1 MESINDSTLEGLSS
15 QTTEKTEV
23 VVTVSDFTNRLQR
36 LLENAVP
43 MIWIQG
49 EISGFSKASSGH
61 WYFQLKDQSA
71 QIGCV
76 MFRNKNQKLTWLPEN
91 GMAVELR
98 GVTSY
103 YAAGGKTQITVEH
116 MRQAG
121 LGRLYEA
128 YTALK
133 SRLEKEGLFDASH
146 KKPLPTHPRSV
157 GIITSP
163 MAAALRDVLT
173 TLKRRAPQ
181 IKLVIYPTRVQGQ
194 GAAEEIAEAIYTA
207 NQRQECEVLI
217 LCRGGGS
224 IEDLWAYNEEVV
236 ARAIYHSQ
244 LPLISGVG
252 HETDFT
258 IADFV
263 SDQRA
268 PTPTAA
274 AELVSPDRPQQLK
287 QLNQV
292 QQRLNQI
299 IRRQLEREMM
309 RIDQFHE
316 KLPGLLKLWI
326 NQRAMV
332 LSRLQQKLVHPG
344 QRIQH
349 QQQHINQ
356 IAIRFKLAQQ
366 RTMQR
371 LQEKLINIEQ
381 SFHYLNP
388 QKIMARGF
396 SIVRNQQGNIIT
408 QVQQTEINQSV
419 TIQFYEGEVKAVV
432 TDSSTKT
439 NNDLI

>member
-61 WYFQLKDQSA
+61 WYFQLKDESA

-173 TLKRRAPQ
+173 TL
-181 IKLVIYPTRVQGQ
+181 
-194 GAAEEIAEAIYTA
+194 
-207 NQRQECEVLI
+207 
-217 LCRGGGS
+217 
-224 IEDLWAYNEEVV
+224 
-236 ARAIYHSQ
+236 
-244 LPLISGVG
+244 
-252 HETDFT
+252 
-258 IADFV
+258 
-263 SDQRA
+263 
-268 PTPTAA
+268 
-274 AELVSPDRPQQLK
+274 
-287 QLNQV
+287 
-292 QQRLNQI
+292 
-299 IRRQLEREMM
+299 
-309 RIDQFHE
+309 
-316 KLPGLLKLWI
+316 
-326 NQRAMV
+326 
-332 LSRLQQKLVHPG
+332 
-344 QRIQH
+344 
-349 QQQHINQ
+349 
-356 IAIRFKLAQQ
+356 
-366 RTMQR
+366 
-371 LQEKLINIEQ
+371 
-381 SFHYLNP
+381 
-388 QKIMARGF
+388 
-396 SIVRNQQGNIIT
+396 
-408 QVQQTEINQSV
+408 
-419 TIQFYEGEVKAVV
+419 
-432 TDSSTKT
+432 
-439 NNDLI
+439 